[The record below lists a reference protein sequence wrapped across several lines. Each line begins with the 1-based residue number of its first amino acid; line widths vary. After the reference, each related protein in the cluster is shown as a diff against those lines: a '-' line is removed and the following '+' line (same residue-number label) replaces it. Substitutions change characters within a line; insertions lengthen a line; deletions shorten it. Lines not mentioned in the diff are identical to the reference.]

1 MCYNFNTMRI
11 IALDIGDK
19 RIGIALSEPNFSIAL
34 PYMTYERKN
43 SERDFIYL
51 SQLAKDK
58 GAQVIVCGVPYK
70 VDGTDSFQ
78 TQKTR
83 RFIEKLK
90 EYTDIPIAEQDERYT
105 THTAQDLLIGADVRR
120 GKRKQ
125 VIDKIAASYI
135 LESYLNRQKKQQK

>member
-1 MCYNFNTMRI
+1 MRI

-19 RIGIALSEPNFSIAL
+19 RIGIALSEPNFSIPL
-34 PYMTYERKN
+34 PYKTYERKN
-43 SERDFIYL
+43 SEQDFIYIAE
-51 SQLAKDK
+51 LAKEK
-58 GAQVIVCGVPYK
+58 GAQIIVCGIPYK

-83 RFIEKLK
+83 RFIEKLR

-105 THTAQDLLIGADVRR
+105 THSAQDLLIGADVRR
-120 GKRKQ
+120 DKRKQ

-135 LESYLNRQKKQQK
+135 LESYLSKQKKEQK